1 MDGALGCQHSFDSGE
16 DERARVRAGGPGVI
30 GKEPAAGDPLA
41 LSIITIDER
50 LKKTFPH
57 IPTVDNRMVPS
68 QTTANISIIAPKY
81 TQYHPEYVH
90 PPKPLVKFYPL
101 QNQG

>member
-41 LSIITIDER
+41 LS
-50 LKKTFPH
+50 LP
-57 IPTVDNRMVPS
+57 
-68 QTTANISIIAPKY
+68 
-81 TQYHPEYVH
+81 
-90 PPKPLVKFYPL
+90 
-101 QNQG
+101 